1 MYIAPILENLRC
13 IERSDGRFEER
24 RSERSVIVI
33 RESIEKHREG
43 IINEE
48 LPTFVGSF
56 YFVFN
61 TS

>member
-1 MYIAPILENLRC
+1 MIYDVLSEVTDDLRKD
-13 IERSDGRFEER
+13 EARDPLLLLGKVSK
-24 RSERSVIVI
+24 
-33 RESIEKHREG
+33 SIEKHREG